1 MTNKNIYTISESFSL
16 EDNNK
21 LLNNKNIF
29 INNIIVKDD
38 ASSAKALLDVS
49 KNADLI
55 IIVDCNFSTI
65 AKTIKA
71 VNDII
76 APIIYCS
83 INNLEIQNNKNS
95 IISFVPYVI
104 HGYKEQTNNILLK
117 TIEKILQ

>member
-38 ASSAKALLDVS
+38 ASSAKALLGVS

>member
-21 LLNNKNIF
+21 IFNKKNIF

-38 ASSAKALLDVS
+38 ASSAKALLDFS

-65 AKTIKA
+65 SKTIKA

>member
-104 HGYKEQTNNILLK
+104 HGYNILLK

>member
-21 LLNNKNIF
+21 LLNKKNMS
-29 INNIIVKDD
+29 INTIIVKDD
-38 ASSAKALLDVS
+38 ASSAKALLDIS

-65 AKTIKA
+65 SKTIKA

>member
-29 INNIIVKDD
+29 INNIIVKND

>member
-95 IISFVPYVI
+95 FISFVPYVI

>member
-65 AKTIKA
+65 SKTIKA

>member
-1 MTNKNIYTISESFSL
+1 MTNKNIYIISESFSL

-21 LLNNKNIF
+21 LLNKKNMS

-38 ASSAKALLDVS
+38 ASSAKALLDIS

-55 IIVDCNFSTI
+55 IIVDCNFGTI

-71 VNDII
+71 LSDII

>member
-71 VNDII
+71 LNDII

>member
-1 MTNKNIYTISESFSL
+1 MTNKNIYIISESFSL

-21 LLNNKNIF
+21 LLNKKNMS

-38 ASSAKALLDVS
+38 ASSAKALLDIS

-71 VNDII
+71 VSDII

-104 HGYKEQTNNILLK
+104 HGHKEQTNNILLK

>member
-55 IIVDCNFSTI
+55 IIVDCNFITI

>member
-1 MTNKNIYTISESFSL
+1 MTNKNIYIISESFSL

-21 LLNNKNIF
+21 LLNKKNMS

-65 AKTIKA
+65 SKTIKA

>member
-1 MTNKNIYTISESFSL
+1 MTNKNIYAISESFSL

-83 INNLEIQNNKNS
+83 INNLEIQNNKHS

-104 HGYKEQTNNILLK
+104 DGYKEQTNNILLK

>member
-16 EDNNK
+16 KDNNK

-76 APIIYCS
+76 TPIIYCS

>member
-1 MTNKNIYTISESFSL
+1 M
-16 EDNNK
+16 
-21 LLNNKNIF
+21 
-29 INNIIVKDD
+29 
-38 ASSAKALLDVS
+38 
-49 KNADLI
+49 
-55 IIVDCNFSTI
+55 
-65 AKTIKA
+65 
-71 VNDII
+71 NDII

>member
-38 ASSAKALLDVS
+38 ASSAKALLDIS

>member
-1 MTNKNIYTISESFSL
+1 MTNKNIYIISESFSL

-21 LLNNKNIF
+21 LLNKKNMS
-29 INNIIVKDD
+29 INTIIVKDD
-38 ASSAKALLDVS
+38 ASSAKALLDIS

-55 IIVDCNFSTI
+55 IIVNCNFSTI

-71 VNDII
+71 INDII

>member
-16 EDNNK
+16 KDNNK

-76 APIIYCS
+76 TPIIYCS
-83 INNLEIQNNKNS
+83 INNLEIQNNRNS

>member
-1 MTNKNIYTISESFSL
+1 MTNKNIYIISELFSL

-21 LLNNKNIF
+21 LLNKKNMS

-38 ASSAKALLDVS
+38 ASSAKALLDIS

-71 VNDII
+71 VNNII
-76 APIIYCS
+76 APMIYCS
-83 INNLEIQNNKNS
+83 IKNLEIQNNKNS

>member
-21 LLNNKNIF
+21 LLNKKNIF

>member
-83 INNLEIQNNKNS
+83 INNLERQNNKNS